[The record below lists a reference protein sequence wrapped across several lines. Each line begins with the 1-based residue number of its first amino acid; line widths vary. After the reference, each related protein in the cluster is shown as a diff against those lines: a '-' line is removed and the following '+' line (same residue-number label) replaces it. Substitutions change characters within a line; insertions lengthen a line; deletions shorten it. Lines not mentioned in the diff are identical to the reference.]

1 MKYSNHHSGSRVSDR
16 GDSGRTAQRQG
27 SPGRSSVH
35 DAGAAAN
42 RAAEP
47 IHSVFSQQMQGLRAR
62 MRARPIP
69 REASIPATPP
79 PQGEPPAVPG
89 SPIAPEMP
97 DNPDLLP
104 TPAPPEVVDPPPD
117 VVTIPVRDPPVMPT
131 PID

>member
-1 MKYSNHHSGSRVSDR
+1 MKNTTNHWGIRSNERAGP
-16 GDSGRTAQRQG
+16 GQPAQG
-27 SPGRSSVH
+27 PHGRSGVH
-35 DAGAAAN
+35 DSTAAN
-42 RAAEP
+42 RAGEP
-47 IHSVFSQQMQGLRAR
+47 IHSVFSQQMHGLRAR

-89 SPIAPEMP
+89 SPIEPEMP
-97 DNPDLLP
+97 DNPDLP
-104 TPAPPEVVDPPPD
+104 SDPAPPEVVDPPPD